1 MKEKAQRYCNAK
13 QIETVE
19 SILNKKNVGLYL
31 NERLINLPIMELV
44 PQLHQQIPDDIK
56 FTKKQDDI

>member
-1 MKEKAQRYCNAK
+1 VKEKAQRYCNAK